1 MRIVDLIRRKRD
13 GHELTRDEIQF
24 IVRGYT
30 EAHSPDYQ
38 MSAWLMAVLLR
49 GMTGQEIAT
58 LTEAM
63 LHSGV
68 TLEWS
73 DLPAKK
79 ADNHSTGA
87 RGVKTSLILARIVA
101 AGGRR
106 VRLIS

>member
-1 MRIVDLIRRKRD
+1 MRIVDLIRKKRD
-13 GHELTRDEIQF
+13 GHELTREEIQF

-30 EAHSPDYQ
+30 EARFPDYQ

-68 TLEWS
+68 TLDWS
-73 DLPAKK
+73 DLPGKK
-79 ADNHSTGA
+79 VDKS
-87 RGVKTSLILARIVA
+87 K
-101 AGGRR
+101 
-106 VRLIS
+106 